1 MFYPQSK
8 CQHCLL
14 DVLQG
19 KSFYTS
25 EVCVV
30 QLPPERIIPLI
41 FADKIIFIMASE
53 NCSAQPFDKHNQII
67 ESYDFYHN
75 NHGDHVYS
83 NICLIQFEVSF

>member
-41 FADKIIFIMASE
+41 FADKIIFIMASV
-53 NCSAQPFDKHNQII
+53 NCSAQPFDKHNQIMSPMI
-67 ESYDFYHN
+67 FIVIIMEIMY
-75 NHGDHVYS
+75 
-83 NICLIQFEVSF
+83 ILIFA